1 MEIKKEKLLHY
12 FEEAKKYKE
21 DIKSDYNEVF
31 NLADTSFSIKD
42 DDTRQKTTTRKI
54 DSSVLEG
61 VRFLTNYIMSSV
73 FSKTESWARLK
84 SNIDVL
90 KMLLETEDSE
100 DPKLKIYM
108 EEIDKV
114 LEKNSETTYHAI
126 DNTNYYTETA
136 KAVQDC
142 IKVGT
147 GIRKVIALNST
158 AKPFTYAYQNLD
170 NIFFLEDM
178 QGKPN
183 IVFKKYI
190 EKNLVDLID
199 MFGHLGFKVPSSLT
213 NEENL
218 EEKIS
223 VIETIIAEFDEN
235 KAVNIYHHFVHTDN
249 FEEEL
254 VYEVLEYNPYTIFRW
269 SVDSSNPW
277 GIGIGRANK
286 HLIKEL
292 NDHLTKRAEHRDK
305 IVNPPINFYGN
316 IALMSKAKLNAGAVN
331 WGGDWN
337 DNNKMGIQ
345 PVNLATNLIPIDQ
358 DINDCR
364 ERIKRAFMAQPLGDV
379 GDTTN
384 RSATEMSLRHE
395 MFRKEFSGTYELLN
409 TELLEPTFMDAYKI
423 LEKKG
428 LLETVENE
436 DYVRH
441 SQIHYVNELT
451 QSAGKDRALQVLDFY
466 GIVSQVLPE
475 EQKGLVIK
483 PEKFVEYARDKLR
496 IPLDIVNTAEE
507 MQALIENQRRMQEI
521 QLLAQAQED
530 VGKRAETGIPGKIQ
544 QGVGA
549 LDEF

>member
-1 MEIKKEKLLHY
+1 MNITREKLLYY
-12 FEEAKKYKE
+12 FEEAKKYKD

-31 NLADTSFSIKD
+31 ELTDTTFSIKD
-42 DDTRQKTTTRKI
+42 DNTKPKTETRKI

-84 SNIDVL
+84 SNVDVL
-90 KMLLETEDSE
+90 KTILESNEATA
-100 DPKLKIYM
+100 KVYA

-114 LEKNSETTYHAI
+114 LENNSETTYHTI

-147 GIRKVIALNST
+147 GIRKIVSLNST

-170 NIFFLEDM
+170 NIFFLEDS

-190 EKNLVDLID
+190 EKNLTGLID
-199 MFGHLGFKVPSSLT
+199 MFGHLGFKKPSSLQS
-213 NEENL
+213 EEEL
-218 EEKIS
+218 SEKIS

-235 KAVNIYHHFVHTDN
+235 KAVNVYHHFVHTES

-254 VYEVLEYNPYTIFRW
+254 VYEVLEYNPYTMFRW

-286 HLIKEL
+286 HLIQEL
-292 NDHLTKRAEHRDK
+292 IQHLKKRAEHRDK
-305 IVNPPINFYGN
+305 IVDPPINFFGERT
-316 IALMSKAKLNAGAVN
+316 LMMKANLKPGARN
-331 WGGDWN
+331 WGGDWT

-345 PVNLATNLIPIDQ
+345 PVNLATNLIPVDQ
-358 DINDCR
+358 DIMDCR
-364 ERIKRAFMAQPLGDV
+364 ERIKRAFLAQPLGDV
-379 GDTTN
+379 GNTTN

-428 LLETVENE
+428 LLESLENN
-436 DYVRH
+436 DFVTH

-451 QSAGKDRALQVLDFY
+451 QSAGKDRVLQVLDFY
-466 GIVSQVLPE
+466 NIVSQVLPE
-475 EQKGLVIK
+475 EQRSMVIK
-483 PEKFVEYARDKLR
+483 TDKFVEYAKEKLR
-496 IPLDIVNTAEE
+496 IPLGIVNTSEE
-507 MQALIENQRRMQEI
+507 MQALIENQQRLQEI
-521 QLLAQAQED
+521 QMLSQVQED
-530 VGKRAETGIPGKIQ
+530 VGKRTETGIPTRIQ

-549 LDEF
+549 LNEF